1 MTYRIPVMENPNR
14 WPGGGQLFGEFKHE
28 PCAPSVDLLEERSI
42 IPLWGVP
49 SGASKEQCSQQTP
62 QVSGWRA
69 PLLPSS
75 NFFEAYSPGLRPDPS
90 PLASLHQENPVLSQP
105 PREGRTFFLSLP
117 LPVSLSSFGPEFF
130 GSFDR

>member
-14 WPGGGQLFGEFKHE
+14 WPGGGQLVGDFNHE

-49 SGASKEQCSQQTP
+49 SGASKDQCSQQTP

-75 NFFEAYSPGLRPDPS
+75 NFL
-90 PLASLHQENPVLSQP
+90 
-105 PREGRTFFLSLP
+105 
-117 LPVSLSSFGPEFF
+117 
-130 GSFDR
+130 